1 MSAEPMQWKVKQESD
16 RNFHQR
22 AAAFSGKET
31 RQEPAELPDRWGKER
46 RALSLLCVLG
56 TA

>member
-31 RQEPAELPDRWGKER
+31 RQEPAELSDRWGKER